1 MYKKIERRISMLYF
15 PFATIT
21 RTTFNTRSKR
31 PFTIAAIPKNTAIIS
46 SPIPLFNTNIT
57 EEMKAKINNINVGIY
72 LIIGFL
78 YDFFERRNVITNVIM
93 ITKYTTNKKIIRKP
107 PLFLNYEK
115 DKRS

>member
-1 MYKKIERRISMLYF
+1 MRYF
-15 PFATIT
+15 PFATIK
-21 RTTFNTRSKR
+21 RATFNARSKR
-31 PFTIAAIPKNTAIIS
+31 PFTIAAIPKETAIIS
-46 SPIPLFNTNIT
+46 APIPLFNTNIT

-93 ITKYTTNKKIIRKP
+93 ITKYTINKKIRRKP

>member
-1 MYKKIERRISMLYF
+1 MRYF
-15 PFATIT
+15 PFVTIK

-31 PFTIAAIPKNTAIIS
+31 PFTIVAIPKNTAIIS
-46 SPIPLFNTNIT
+46 FPIPLFNTNIT
-57 EEMKAKINNINVGIY
+57 EEMNAKINNINVGIY
-72 LIIGFL
+72 LIIGFS

-93 ITKYTTNKKIIRKP
+93 ITKYTANKKIIRKP